1 MNALS
6 RIPLVAILA
15 VTATLELLLNRIGVH
30 LVGSSTKDRT
40 LIAVVDIGGLF
51 TLYLTGILAL
61 IIFTWAVVVM
71 IRDRELFRTPDRIAL
86 TILAATFLPMA
97 AMGQLVELPV
107 PVVPLLNISFGLLL
121 LGLIWSFMRRP
132 APLRSRLGVLYL
144 CAPILLHVFWLASR
158 QVPTLVPAD
167 YSDAMVRVYESAE
180 HLVVVGAF
188 AAFLFF
194 APFPRLSNLLEPLPM
209 IAATLLT
216 AGVAL
221 LAKYQYIE
229 TAQAAYNGLRI
240 NLPAP
245 SAHGVMH
252 LAALFFFILTLG
264 TLTIRSAPQR
274 STALGLY
281 LIAVSGFHLQEP
293 YQLLLTLI
301 GMAQITRGAME
312 AQRLVSQRSEAVA
325 APSPEGWS
333 AYLSRLAAACSRPK
347 GNGEAVQLQGNGQ
360 QIAYIRGKQEGLPFT
375 LRILHDRGEIQ
386 RLEAVIGKP
395 PRDAAQLSL
404 NRRRGSRGGRVSERS
419 CGSRIK
425 LDDEDF
431 DRQFTLQDNTDRA
444 PSLLSAPGVL
454 EELERLIHGWLG
466 IWPGEGLRY
475 LAKPGP
481 DGWPLPL
488 AEVVFSPEDAS
499 TEDVEDLVALLTSLA
514 REAGVVG

>member
-1 MNALS
+1 
-6 RIPLVAILA
+6 
-15 VTATLELLLNRIGVH
+15 
-30 LVGSSTKDRT
+30 
-40 LIAVVDIGGLF
+40 
-51 TLYLTGILAL
+51 
-61 IIFTWAVVVM
+61 
-71 IRDRELFRTPDRIAL
+71 
-86 TILAATFLPMA
+86 
-97 AMGQLVELPV
+97 
-107 PVVPLLNISFGLLL
+107 VVPLLNISFGLLL

-209 IAATLLT
+209 IVATLLT

-240 NLPAP
+240 NLPSP
-245 SAHGVMH
+245 SAHGIMH
-252 LAALFFFILTLG
+252 LAALFFFVLTLG
-264 TLTIRSAPQR
+264 TLTIRSPAQR

-301 GMAQITRGAME
+301 GMAQITRAAME
-312 AQRLVSQRSEAVA
+312 AQRLVSQRAEEAA
-325 APSPEGWS
+325 ACVPSPEGWS
-333 AYLSRLAAACSRPK
+333 AYFSRLAAACSLPK
-347 GNGEAVQLQGNGQ
+347 GNGEAVQLKNNGQ
-360 QIAYIRGKQEGLPFT
+360 QITYIRGKQEELPFT
-375 LRILHDRGEIQ
+375 LRILHNRGELQ

-404 NRRRGSRGGRVSERS
+404 YRRRGSRGGRVSERS
-419 CGSRIK
+419 YGSRTK
-425 LDDEDF
+425 LDDENF

-444 PSLLSAPGVL
+444 SGILSGPGTL
-454 EELERLIHGWLG
+454 EKLERLIHGWLG
-466 IWPGEGLRY
+466 IWPGEGVRY
-475 LAKPGP
+475 LAKPGA

-499 TEDVEDLVALLTSLA
+499 TEDVEDLVALLASLA
-514 REAGVVG
+514 REVGVVG